1 MQRNTRQR
9 AAILETLSR
18 QDDFRSAQQI
28 HEQMRADGETVG
40 LATVYRNLQALS
52 RSGRLDVLV
61 AGDGESLYRQCED
74 TGHHHHLVCREC
86 GRTVEFL
93 APKLESS
100 MDAIAHE
107 HGFTDVDHTL
117 EVFGLC
123 GDHRTRDDEGADG
136 AELRW
141 WIGLRTCSCCRQW
154 HSCTWCS
161 GAGPE
166 PRTSS
171 AALPAGSPAGAG
183 SPRSSSRRACRGP
196 AS

>member
-1 MQRNTRQR
+1 MEVPQRVGDNEGMQRNTRQR

-18 QDDFRSAQQI
+18 QVDFRSAQQI

-52 RSGRLDVLV
+52 RAGRLDVLV

-93 APKLESS
+93 APRLEAS
-100 MDAIAHE
+100 MTAIARE
-107 HGFTDVDHTL
+107 HGFTEVDHTL

-123 GDHRTRDDEGADG
+123 EDHSRGDSAHAAADEAEDDDAEEPADD
-136 AELRW
+136 AE
-141 WIGLRTCSCCRQW
+141 
-154 HSCTWCS
+154 
-161 GAGPE
+161 AGTDRP
-166 PRTSS
+166 
-171 AALPAGSPAGAG
+171 
-183 SPRSSSRRACRGP
+183 
-196 AS
+196 

>member
-1 MQRNTRQR
+1 MEVPPRVGDNVAMQRNTRQR

-18 QDDFRSAQQI
+18 QADFRSAQQI

-52 RSGRLDVLV
+52 RAGRLDVLV

-93 APKLESS
+93 ATRLEAS
-100 MDAIAHE
+100 MTAIASE
-107 HGFTDVDHTL
+107 HGFTEMDHTL

-123 GDHRTRDDEGADG
+123 EEHSRTAVEDAEDEEDGIEDAD
-136 AELRW
+136 AEEVTGR
-141 WIGLRTCSCCRQW
+141 
-154 HSCTWCS
+154 
-161 GAGPE
+161 
-166 PRTSS
+166 
-171 AALPAGSPAGAG
+171 
-183 SPRSSSRRACRGP
+183 
-196 AS
+196 

>member
-28 HEQMRADGETVG
+28 HEQMKSAGETVG
-40 LATVYRNLQALS
+40 LATVYRNLQALA
-52 RSGRLDVLV
+52 RSGRLDLLV

-93 APKLESS
+93 APKLESA
-100 MDAIAHE
+100 MTAIAHD

-123 GDHRTRDDEGADG
+123 EDCASAAEDAGDADEPAANDDED
-136 AELRW
+136 
-141 WIGLRTCSCCRQW
+141 
-154 HSCTWCS
+154 
-161 GAGPE
+161 
-166 PRTSS
+166 
-171 AALPAGSPAGAG
+171 PA
-183 SPRSSSRRACRGP
+183 R
-196 AS
+196 

>member
-1 MQRNTRQR
+1 MKVPTDMGDNRGMQRNTRQR
-9 AAILETLSR
+9 SAILETLER

-28 HEQMRADGETVG
+28 HEQMKADGETVG

-93 APKLESS
+93 APKLEGA
-100 MDAIAHE
+100 MTAIARE
-107 HGFTDVDHTL
+107 HGFTDLDHTL

-123 GDHRTRDDEGADG
+123 TDHGG
-136 AELRW
+136 AEQVE
-141 WIGLRTCSCCRQW
+141 GESVESEQVEGEQVQDEPAEG
-154 HSCTWCS
+154 
-161 GAGPE
+161 GA
-166 PRTSS
+166 PR
-171 AALPAGSPAGAG
+171 
-183 SPRSSSRRACRGP
+183 R
-196 AS
+196 

>member
-28 HEQMRADGETVG
+28 HEQMKADGETVG

-74 TGHHHHLVCREC
+74 SGHHHHLVCREC

-93 APKLESS
+93 APRLEGA
-100 MDAIAHE
+100 MTTIANE
-107 HGFTDVDHTL
+107 HGFTDLDHTL

-123 GDHRTRDDEGADG
+123 AEHSAAGGDEAEDG
-136 AELRW
+136 APGR
-141 WIGLRTCSCCRQW
+141 
-154 HSCTWCS
+154 
-161 GAGPE
+161 
-166 PRTSS
+166 
-171 AALPAGSPAGAG
+171 
-183 SPRSSSRRACRGP
+183 
-196 AS
+196 

>member
-1 MQRNTRQR
+1 MEVPQRVGDNEGMQRNTRQR

-18 QDDFRSAQQI
+18 QVDFRSAQQI

-52 RSGRLDVLV
+52 RAGRLDVLV

-93 APKLESS
+93 APRLEAS
-100 MDAIAHE
+100 MTAIARE
-107 HGFTDVDHTL
+107 HGFTEVDHTL

-123 GDHRTRDDEGADG
+123 EDHSRGDGADAAADE
-136 AELRW
+136 AEDDDAEEPADDAE
-141 WIGLRTCSCCRQW
+141 
-154 HSCTWCS
+154 
-161 GAGPE
+161 AGTDRP
-166 PRTSS
+166 
-171 AALPAGSPAGAG
+171 
-183 SPRSSSRRACRGP
+183 
-196 AS
+196 

>member
-1 MQRNTRQR
+1 MEVPHRVGDNGGMQRNTRQR

-18 QDDFRSAQQI
+18 QVDFRSAQQI

-52 RSGRLDVLV
+52 RAGRLDVLV

-93 APKLESS
+93 APKLEAS
-100 MDAIAHE
+100 MTAIARE
-107 HGFTDVDHTL
+107 HGFTEVDHTL

-123 GDHRTRDDEGADG
+123 EEHSSRDDAAAAPEHEDDADADD
-136 AELRW
+136 AEDADERADAP
-141 WIGLRTCSCCRQW
+141 
-154 HSCTWCS
+154 
-161 GAGPE
+161 GAG
-166 PRTSS
+166 TV
-171 AALPAGSPAGAG
+171 
-183 SPRSSSRRACRGP
+183 RR
-196 AS
+196 

>member
-28 HEQMRADGETVG
+28 HEQMKSAGETVG
-40 LATVYRNLQALS
+40 LATVYRNLQALA
-52 RSGRLDVLV
+52 RSGRLDLLV

-93 APKLESS
+93 APKLESA
-100 MDAIAHE
+100 MTAIAHD

-123 GDHRTRDDEGADG
+123 EDCASAAEDAGDADEPAADDDEDPT
-136 AELRW
+136 R
-141 WIGLRTCSCCRQW
+141 
-154 HSCTWCS
+154 
-161 GAGPE
+161 
-166 PRTSS
+166 
-171 AALPAGSPAGAG
+171 
-183 SPRSSSRRACRGP
+183 
-196 AS
+196 

>member
-28 HEQMRADGETVG
+28 HEQMKSAGETVG
-40 LATVYRNLQALS
+40 LATVYRNLQALA
-52 RSGRLDVLV
+52 RSGRLDLLV

-93 APKLESS
+93 APKLESA
-100 MDAIAHE
+100 MTAIAHD

-123 GDHRTRDDEGADG
+123 GDCASAPAEARDIDEVAEDEIDDED
-136 AELRW
+136 
-141 WIGLRTCSCCRQW
+141 
-154 HSCTWCS
+154 
-161 GAGPE
+161 P
-166 PRTSS
+166 PR
-171 AALPAGSPAGAG
+171 
-183 SPRSSSRRACRGP
+183 
-196 AS
+196 